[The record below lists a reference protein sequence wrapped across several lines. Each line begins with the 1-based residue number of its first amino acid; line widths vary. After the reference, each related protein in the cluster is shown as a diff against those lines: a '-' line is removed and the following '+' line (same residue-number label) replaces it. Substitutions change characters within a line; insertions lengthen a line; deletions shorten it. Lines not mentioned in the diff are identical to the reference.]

1 MRDVA
6 QLPTPTMAT
15 RIDPM
20 PDLPSF
26 TACLRRF
33 GRRRHSRC
41 TPGVFG
47 VAGAGGPVVR
57 TPFGVDEVGTAADL
71 ARHVLER
78 VPAHGAQVAVGA
90 AGRVPLSLQALLEAA
105 ATALEDPETGVG
117 AGPGEE
123 REPHVEALV
132 LRRAR
137 PVVGDL

>member
-41 TPGVFG
+41 TSGGVFG
-47 VAGAGGPVVR
+47 VARAGGPVVR
-57 TPFGVDEVGTAADL
+57 TPFGVDEVGEPADL
-71 ARHVLER
+71 ALHGLDR
-78 VPAHGAQVAVGA
+78 VTSQLAQVAVVA
-90 AGRVPLSLQALLEAA
+90 AGRVPLPLQALLEAA
-105 ATALEDPETGVG
+105 ATALEDPEADVG
-117 AGPGEE
+117 AGPREE
-123 REPHVEALV
+123 RKP
-132 LRRAR
+132 
-137 PVVGDL
+137 